1 MSRYRPVA
9 IADRD
14 GLGHPLKVE
23 VAAVLRHNVRILGP
37 DGSVVGEATADGTV
51 YWDPPMSLRGG
62 RVASAS
68 VRRSLAAN
76 GRLVASVDERGTV
89 LCLRAEYRTKSGSTP
104 SLSRAQRRHPAQ
116 LVRTSIT
123 SSDQVGG
130 FSASAGDPYGGIDG
144 FEANSY
150 RAVCHFRISF
160 SQSGAWS
167 TNSKCSR
174 SSWCGV

>member
-1 MSRYRPVA
+1 MIRHRPVA
-9 IADRD
+9 VSARD
-14 GLGHPLKVE
+14 GFGHPLAIE

-89 LCLRAEYRTKSGSTP
+89 LCLRAEYRSKNGSTP
-104 SLSRAQRRHPAQ
+104 SLSQAERRTPPQ
-116 LVRTSIT
+116 LGDDFEYFERPGGRILS
-123 SSDQVGG
+123 VGG
-130 FSASAGDPYGGIDG
+130 RPVL
-144 FEANSY
+144 
-150 RAVCHFRISF
+150 R
-160 SQSGAWS
+160 GAD
-167 TNSKCSR
+167 R
-174 SSWCGV
+174 

>member
-1 MSRYRPVA
+1 MIRHRPVA
-9 IADRD
+9 VSARD
-14 GLGHPLKVE
+14 GFGHPLAIE

-89 LCLRAEYRTKSGSTP
+89 LCLRAEYRSKNGSTP
-104 SLSRAQRRHPAQ
+104 SLSRAERQHPGPTGEDFEYFERPGGRI
-116 LVRTSIT
+116 LS
-123 SSDQVGG
+123 VGG
-130 FSASAGDPYGGIDG
+130 RP
-144 FEANSY
+144 
-150 RAVCHFRISF
+150 V
-160 SQSGAWS
+160 
-167 TNSKCSR
+167 R
-174 SSWCGV
+174 S